1 MAAELSWRIRE
12 AAAGLHEL
20 RYLRAHTR
28 CACPLGFGGIL
39 EFYSRRHI
47 AARIDLGDTV
57 VWYDSGIVIPA
68 ILGVGGSVVPGKPNQ
83 LPWNIGV
90 SVWF

>member
-1 MAAELSWRIRE
+1 MIPSAVEVTKSSAALEM
-12 AAAGLHEL
+12 
-20 RYLRAHTR
+20 
-28 CACPLGFGGIL
+28 LGRVRQSIGQSYRGIL

-57 VWYDSGIVIPA
+57 WYGSGIVIPA
-68 ILGVGGSVVPGKPNQ
+68 ILSVGGSVVPGTSNQ